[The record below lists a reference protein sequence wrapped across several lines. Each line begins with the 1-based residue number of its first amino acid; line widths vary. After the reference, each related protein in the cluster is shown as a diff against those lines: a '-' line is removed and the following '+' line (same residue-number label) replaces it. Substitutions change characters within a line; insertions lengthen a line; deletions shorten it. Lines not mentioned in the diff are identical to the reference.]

1 MKLFSEHVLPVTRV
15 KINTDKRE
23 NKKNNENEKNKVL
36 VEFIASLSKSLLI
49 LDRNVALD
57 STKK

>member
-15 KINTDKRE
+15 KISTDKRE